1 MSHTK
6 HQPIALEGA
15 ISTETAQMDFK
26 VGLVTTAGGSNSVQ
40 KRFDYIDGRPVKDP
54 KHNLNVYSGYFEDR
68 TVSSMAG
75 LAALIFK
82 ITPKNALTLGNC
94 GFENKQKLVTSKK
107 LKEEM
112 GDYDIEG
119 EERKKVIARTKE
131 CIKFPEVGA
140 FFLLLDVD
148 REPGKPAMT
157 AKELRSLLASIVP
170 EFSTVG
176 SVLTKSSSSHIYHRE
191 SSKCLV
197 GEGNFHVFIPVR
209 GEAERFKEDLKIK
222 FWAAGLGFYKLAS
235 PNAQTG
241 VSAILERFP
250 IDMCVFSP
258 ERLVYEAGAK
268 LPKELEQRRGKP
280 IAVEGTI
287 LDLDA
292 IVASPEEIARA
303 KINREAA
310 RAEIVATRL
319 EQAIEHICESDTTIT
334 REAAVT
340 RATRL
345 IEDVERGVLVRNH
358 ILYMKDGTKI
368 TAGELNK
375 SHLWKEMRDPQEPD
389 YDSGR
394 YCALVIPMK
403 GEAVGI
409 NSFAHGERKYTIA
422 PLEGKGSK
430 SKKSRNA
437 GGDDDGDEP
446 KKRAIADQLI
456 DIGRAE
462 NISYFVTPDDRVYAD
477 VITDGIRLTM
487 VLRGKQFKQYLRSMQ
502 FENTE
507 KSPGSDAVQ
516 QAIDTLEALAVKNAD
531 KRDVHVRIA
540 DHDEKIY
547 IDLADESWKSI
558 EVDRHG
564 WRVVDDSPVRFIR
577 GASSPLPMP
586 IEGGCVED
594 FKDLCG
600 FSDDA
605 WVLILTFLLQAL
617 KPEKAYPILFLI
629 APPATGKTTITRAFK
644 NLVDPSPGQ
653 PRKTVGEVRDF
664 AIHATKRHVLPIDNL
679 SGVTNDQSDILCCAA
694 TGGGHSQRTLHSDDE
709 ETVMNFTNL
718 LVLNGI
724 GEIAS
729 RGDLLSRAYPV
740 TLTAPTKRLSEA
752 VFEAK
757 FEALRPGVLGAL
769 LTLLSQVLAVLP
781 DVQGTYTGDGE
792 RFVSFVE
799 LGLALERVLNWTPG
813 TFLRVIEDTREEAH
827 DTAIESSPIGV
838 PLRDFMSLNE
848 TWSGTM
854 TNLLQQLKLQVDE
867 SVARSK
873 FFPQNSIGL
882 GKMLTRLH
890 SDLAATGI
898 EVTTRKTNG
907 TKIVQIVK
915 RPTKPQFDE
924 FVASVEVVSIP
935 DSPHEVFE
943 EAYEYTYEDE
953 PPAPLNLGDWDS
965 SDDLMAVGDDE

>member
-1 MSHTK
+1 MNCGPEILLTA
-6 HQPIALEGA
+6 IAK
-15 ISTETAQMDFK
+15 SKNNQTSKSD
-26 VGLVTTAGGSNSVQ
+26 
-40 KRFDYIDGRPVKDP
+40 
-54 KHNLNVYSGYFEDR
+54 EDR
-68 TVSSMAG
+68 
-75 LAALIFK
+75 LA
-82 ITPKNALTLGNC
+82 
-94 GFENKQKLVTSKK
+94 
-107 LKEEM
+107 
-112 GDYDIEG
+112 
-119 EERKKVIARTKE
+119 
-131 CIKFPEVGA
+131 
-140 FFLLLDVD
+140 
-148 REPGKPAMT
+148 
-157 AKELRSLLASIVP
+157 
-170 EFSTVG
+170 
-176 SVLTKSSSSHIYHRE
+176 
-191 SSKCLV
+191 
-197 GEGNFHVFIPVR
+197 
-209 GEAERFKEDLKIK
+209 
-222 FWAAGLGFYKLAS
+222 
-235 PNAQTG
+235 
-241 VSAILERFP
+241 
-250 IDMCVFSP
+250 
-258 ERLVYEAGAK
+258 
-268 LPKELEQRRGKP
+268 
-280 IAVEGTI
+280 
-287 LDLDA
+287 
-292 IVASPEEIARA
+292 
-303 KINREAA
+303 
-310 RAEIVATRL
+310 
-319 EQAIEHICESDTTIT
+319 
-334 REAAVT
+334 
-340 RATRL
+340 
-345 IEDVERGVLVRNH
+345 
-358 ILYMKDGTKI
+358 
-368 TAGELNK
+368 
-375 SHLWKEMRDPQEPD
+375 
-389 YDSGR
+389 
-394 YCALVIPMK
+394 
-403 GEAVGI
+403 
-409 NSFAHGERKYTIA
+409 
-422 PLEGKGSK
+422 
-430 SKKSRNA
+430 
-437 GGDDDGDEP
+437 
-446 KKRAIADQLI
+446 KRAIADQLI

-477 VITDGIRLTM
+477 VITDGIRHTM

-531 KRDVHVRIA
+531 KRDVQVRLA
-540 DHDEKIY
+540 EHDEKIY

-586 IEGGCVED
+586 IEGGRVED

-617 KPEKAYPILFLI
+617 KPENAYPILFLI

-644 NLVDPSPGQ
+644 NLVAPSPGQ

-752 VFEAK
+752 VFESK
-757 FEALRPGVLGAL
+757 FEALRPSVVFGAL

-813 TFLRVIEDTREEAH
+813 TFLRVIGATREEAH

-873 FFPQNSIGL
+873 FFPRNSVGL
-882 GKMLTRLH
+882 GKMLIRLH
-890 SDLAATGI
+890 SDLAAT
-898 EVTTRKTNG
+898 
-907 TKIVQIVK
+907 
-915 RPTKPQFDE
+915 FC
-924 FVASVEVVSIP
+924 
-935 DSPHEVFE
+935 
-943 EAYEYTYEDE
+943 
-953 PPAPLNLGDWDS
+953 
-965 SDDLMAVGDDE
+965 